1 MTTTDTSTTEPT
13 PGLRPGTDPRIEL
26 LLDALRHRGLV
37 ITAEDYRRLS
47 VVFAAEQLFSR
58 DQARMALS
66 VLLAKNAAHRRTIH
80 RLFDQL
86 FPPETDADDVG
97 LGRPLESPTASV
109 HKERQ
114 HAPGI
119 EQPDNRRA
127 GFSRG
132 PRKAFWSRRNAV
144 LLAVATLSLAFVTA
158 VILFA
163 LRGHLTPDRT
173 ENLTR
178 PPPLLPPV
186 IAPDPLALPADPV
199 EYFYSWVPLL
209 EVKASGALTRLGPP
223 LVLFLGAA
231 LGLAWLWQRTRDRT
245 RLDFRRLPLALTGA
259 DDYHWPQS
267 PSAPPAL
274 LDGLSRREMIWGVTR
289 FESER
294 LLRRLDIPRTV
305 SATARAGLP
314 EISFAH
320 AIQSRQVWLWIDV
333 TSQDPTLS
341 RLAAEIQQVLQRS
354 GLEVHIGRFRGIP
367 RGISLD
373 TGETLEPE
381 DLESETR
388 QAAVAILTD
397 GAALARALE
406 QPEERDAIRRRLRD
420 LQEWPRLCLVD
431 FGHREYGLQGLAR
444 RHRLACI
451 LPRDLPYWLA
461 DRPPEPSLA
470 ETADSAIDTWL
481 WASCCALPER
491 PITDTQALQL
501 HHALGLERSWQFEAM
516 RSQGLGA
523 SAGLTFSAV
532 QRQNLLRDLAAR
544 AHAEQGIRPSLE
556 RALDFWQRTLDATD
570 HEMTRVARLGKKP
583 WRNSTGDHRRR
594 LAALLLKLWRHPRA
608 AADGLYELYQ
618 LASLRDLQ
626 DLQDLRSEIRASLS
640 RYAALG
646 FSNKEK
652 RNQGG
657 HIVLPWPWDLQPAQT
672 HARLLRMGFAGAQ
685 QVHAAADATTRTLLG
700 ILSGAAA
707 VGLITTGF
715 RFADSDP
722 TYLYAAQAYQSPRFT
737 RLVSAPVERAGR
749 VFVSSHKRFA
759 SVAAPPYTALQVH
772 WCWSGLAPERAAPGC
787 RQLYTKEKEHYHR
800 NAQPMGE
807 SLLLRAGSLAEPV
820 RACALHW
827 PDLSVAVIAATP
839 EDIPARRLALR
850 LLDKGSVDLALIGLD
865 FTEQAKSL
873 AKRWH
878 FVTNSQWLFF
888 TPQNT
893 NPEIP
898 RLGRHRAHLSGDFQK
913 SAEALSFS
921 GARPAATALGEA
933 AKARTLTGAPRIWG
947 GPEAAPT
954 HPSGIEFVHIC
965 PGTFSMGSRKQN
977 DPNTQDDDELPAH
990 PVILDGFEIARS
1002 ETSRGQYVSLVQT
1015 NESGQMN
1022 LPITRVDWDQA
1033 RAACRAIESVLP
1045 SEAQWEYAARAG
1057 AQTPWFW
1064 GTNEADTDRF
1074 AWFSDNSGFKPQ
1086 PVMSKAPNPWGLYDM
1101 SGNAWEWT
1109 EDCYAK
1115 DAYQGRGPHPTPVP
1129 VENAFGCDQR
1139 VLRGGSFGNEPGIL
1153 RSADRIWL
1161 RPGYRDVGIGFRCVR
1176 GSGRQH
1182 AAQNHA
1188 DPPGRGSPHSLPAH
1202 RTGASRR

>member
-1 MTTTDTSTTEPT
+1 MTTTGTSTTEPV
-13 PGLRPGTDPRIEL
+13 PGLWPGTDPRIEV
-26 LLDALRHRGLV
+26 LLDALRHRGFV

-47 VVFAAEQLFSR
+47 VVFTAELLVAR

-66 VLLAKNAAHRRTIH
+66 ALLAKNAAHRRTIH

-86 FPPETDADDVG
+86 FPPEADADAVG
-97 LGRPLESPTASV
+97 LGHPLESPAARA
-109 HKERQ
+109 HKQRQ
-114 HAPGI
+114 HPPAI
-119 EQPDNRRA
+119 EQTDNRRA
-127 GFSRG
+127 GVSRG

-173 ENLTR
+173 EDLTR

-186 IAPDPLALPADPV
+186 ISPDPLALPADPV
-199 EYFYSWVPLL
+199 EYFHTWVPLL

-245 RLDFRRLPLALTGA
+245 RLDFRVLPLAEAGA
-259 DDYHWPQS
+259 DDFHWPQS
-267 PSAPPAL
+267 PSVPPPL

-294 LLRRLDIPRTV
+294 LLQRLDIPRTV

-314 EISFAH
+314 EIRFAH
-320 AIQSRQVWLWIDV
+320 AIQSRQVWLWLDV
-333 TSQDPTLS
+333 TTHDPTLTF
-341 RLAAEIQQVLQRS
+341 LAAEIRQVLQRS

-367 RGISLD
+367 RGIGLD

-406 QPEERDAIRRRLRD
+406 QPEERDAVRRKLRD

-431 FGHREYGLQGLAR
+431 FGHGEYGLQGLAR
-444 RHRLACI
+444 HHRLACI
-451 LPRDLPYWLA
+451 LPWELPYWLA
-461 DRPPEPSLA
+461 DRPPEPSAA

-481 WASCCALPER
+481 WSSCCALPER
-491 PITDTQALQL
+491 PITDTHALQL
-501 HHALGLERSWQFEAM
+501 HHALGLERSWQFEVM

-556 RALDFWQRTLDATD
+556 RALDFWQRTFDATD
-570 HEMTRVARLGKKP
+570 HEMTREARLGKKP
-583 WRNSTGDHRRR
+583 WRNSTGDHRRC

-618 LASLRDLQ
+618 LATLRDLR
-626 DLQDLRSEIRASLS
+626 DLRSEIRESLS

-646 FSNKEK
+646 FPHKEK
-652 RNQGG
+652 RKQGG

-672 HARLLRMGFAGAQ
+672 RARLLRMGFAGAQ
-685 QVHAAADATTRTLLG
+685 QVHSAADATTRTLIG

-707 VGLITTGF
+707 VGLITIAL

-722 TYLYAAQAYQSPRFT
+722 EYQYAAKVYETPLFT
-737 RLVSAPVERAGR
+737 RLVSPPLERTGR
-749 VFVSSHKRFA
+749 VYVSSHKVFA

-772 WCWSGLAPERAAPGC
+772 WCWSGLAPERATSDC
-787 RQLYTKEKEHYHR
+787 QQLYTKEKKYYRR
-800 NAQPMGE
+800 NAQRMGE
-807 SLLLRAGSLAEPV
+807 SLLLRVGSLAEPV
-820 RACALHW
+820 RACAPHW
-827 PDLSVAVIAATP
+827 PALSVAVIAAAP
-839 EDIPARRLALR
+839 EEISARRLALR

-865 FTEQAKSL
+865 FTEQAKTL
-873 AKRWH
+873 AKRWN

-898 RLGRHRAHLSGDFQK
+898 KLGRHRAHLSGDFQK
-913 SAEALSFS
+913 SAEALNFS

-954 HPSGIEFVHIC
+954 HPSGIEFVRIC

-977 DPNTQDDDELPAH
+977 DPNADTDELSAH

-1002 ETSRGQYVSLVQT
+1002 ETSRGQYASLVQT
-1015 NESGQMN
+1015 KESGQMN
-1022 LPITRVDWDQA
+1022 LPITAIPWSQA
-1033 RAACRAIESVLP
+1033 RAACRAIGSDLP

-1064 GTNEADTDRF
+1064 SANEADTDRF
-1074 AWFSDNSGFKPQ
+1074 DWFTVNSRFKPQ

-1101 SGNAWEWT
+1101 SGNVWEWV
-1109 EDCYAK
+1109 EDCYANN
-1115 DAYQGRGPHPTPVP
+1115 AYQGRGPHPTPVP

-1139 VLRGGSFGNEPGIL
+1139 VLHGGSFVSGPRDL
-1153 RSADRIWL
+1153 RSAYRARL
-1161 RPGYRDVGIGFRCVR
+1161 RPEDRDGSIGFRCVR

-1182 AAQNHA
+1182 AAQSHA
-1188 DPPGRGSPHSLPAH
+1188 DPPGSGSPHPLPAA
-1202 RTGASRR
+1202 RTGESRR